1 MGFPLFRFQFTSS
14 YSMFSYSTH
23 LFQMDTPLQQQLLLI
38 GYLTQGVSLYR
49 KHGDHEYEIV
59 QYQGDHHNEY
69 TIYQLNGRIRDGPA
83 ELYEEGIIKLKWNMK
98 NGVRDGDYTV
108 YKNGMAWIRGS
119 WNELD
124 EEEQRIIENCE
135 NEIWMVIRING
146 EEVYKGGFDGKKRC
160 GYGLVY
166 ENGHINYSGVFKD
179 DQLVHIH
186 QRFIDNQQ
194 MIEYT
199 GDDNNLPVLNRRPV
213 YMGGYQFDSKTNRY
227 VRHGIG
233 YRFYEHSGICSYQS
247 VWNQGEEETEHQRL
261 FYNGWSQDYSQD
273 KFIRDVVFNDPE
285 PILIGNEPFILSPLT
300 MEELVTEE
308 NHFNDPTATQLELT
322 ELPRLR
328 RVMIGSSSLRSIRR
342 FVVQGLPEL
351 TEFVISPH
359 CLRLT
364 TENEIQPREDGECH
378 FVDCPK
384 LEVIEIGENCFSDY
398 VQLEVTNL
406 PNLQTLSIGRFAF
419 YGSPSVCMRGEMN
432 DGVLPQIFLNSK
444 RSSSIPTPSRIVMTL
459 CWRVSMMDSFYMDLP
474 SLKFLSLGCMALNGD
489 DRDDRKVNMSE
500 PFQYKNTLVMKGM
513 EMEAMSD

>member
-1 MGFPLFRFQFTSS
+1 
-14 YSMFSYSTH
+14 
-23 LFQMDTPLQQQLLLI
+23 
-38 GYLTQGVSLYR
+38 
-49 KHGDHEYEIV
+49 
-59 QYQGDHHNEY
+59 
-69 TIYQLNGRIRDGPA
+69 
-83 ELYEEGIIKLKWNMK
+83 MK

-364 TENEIQPREDGECH
+364 TENEIQSREDGECH

-419 YGSPSVCMRGEMN
+419 YGSPSVCMR
-432 DGVLPQIFLNSK
+432 DLPQLQTLLFNSY
-444 RSSSIPTPSRIVMTL
+444 SFSYCHDIVL
-459 CWRVSMMDSFYMDLP
+459 ENLP

-500 PFQYKNTLVMKGM
+500 PFQYKNTLVMKDLPSLTQLNGENGNFGNIGIFTFTNIPLLNRKSISFM
-513 EMEAMSD
+513 TTPFDSTKRVNVENASGILGYLKSLKKPVHGK